1 MPLSAVIVDDEQLA
15 RDELAY
21 LLKDVG
27 DINVVAQGKNG
38 VEAVNLIREHNP
50 DLVFLD
56 VQMPGLD
63 GFGVIKKLLDRK
75 VPLPKIVFATAF
87 DQYAVKAFEVNAV
100 DYLLKPFD
108 KKRVVQS
115 VQKARAKL
123 ESSATSSD
131 KLETL
136 VRMLESQK
144 PQTSKILIKAA
155 GRLFLVDQKDICYAS
170 IEDGVIS
177 VATSGPAGM
186 EGQSNCRTLEEL
198 LDSLDPNLFWRAHR
212 SYLVNI
218 NRIKEVV
225 PWFKSSYQLRMD
237 DKKRV
242 VQSVQKARAKLES
255 STTSSDK
262 LETLVRMLESQK
274 PQTSKILIK
283 AAGRLF
289 LVDQKDICYASIEDG
304 VISVATSG
312 PAGMEGQSNCRT
324 LEELLDSLD
333 PNLFWRAHRSYL
345 VNINRIK
352 EVVPWFKSSY
362 QLRMDDKKQTEI
374 PVSRAQTRR
383 LRELFG
389 L

>member
-21 LLKDVG
+21 LLKNADDV
-27 DINVVAQGKNG
+27 NVVAQGKNG
-38 VEAVNLIREHNP
+38 LEAVNLIKEHAP

-63 GFGVIKKLLDRK
+63 GFGVIKKLLDK
-75 VPLPKIVFATAF
+75 KIPLPKIVFATAF

-108 KKRVVQS
+108 KKRVAQAI
-115 VQKARAKL
+115 QRARAQQEANGL
-123 ESSATSSD
+123 PAE

-136 VRMLESQK
+136 VRMIESQK
-144 PQTSKILIKAA
+144 QPVSKILLKAI
-155 GRLFLVDQKDICYAS
+155 GRMFLVDQRDICYAW
-170 IEDGVIS
+170 IEDGVIT
-177 VATSGPAGM
+177 VVTGGPTGM

-198 LDSLDPNLFWRAHR
+198 LASLDSKLFWRAHR
-212 SYLVNI
+212 SYLVNV
-218 NRIKEVV
+218 NRI
-225 PWFKSSYQLRMD
+225 R
-237 DKKRV
+237 
-242 VQSVQKARAKLES
+242 
-255 STTSSDK
+255 
-262 LETLVRMLESQK
+262 
-274 PQTSKILIK
+274 
-283 AAGRLF
+283 
-289 LVDQKDICYASIEDG
+289 
-304 VISVATSG
+304 
-312 PAGMEGQSNCRT
+312 
-324 LEELLDSLD
+324 
-333 PNLFWRAHRSYL
+333 
-345 VNINRIK
+345 